1 MIIIKYIFEW
11 FLSLGF
17 TTNDLCIVLILTGVL
32 MEIIAV
38 FVMRE
43 VDR

>member
-1 MIIIKYIFEW
+1 MIIIKYIFDW
-11 FLSLGF
+11 FISLGF
-17 TTNDLCIVLILTGVL
+17 STNDLCIVLILTGVL

-38 FVMRE
+38 YIMRE